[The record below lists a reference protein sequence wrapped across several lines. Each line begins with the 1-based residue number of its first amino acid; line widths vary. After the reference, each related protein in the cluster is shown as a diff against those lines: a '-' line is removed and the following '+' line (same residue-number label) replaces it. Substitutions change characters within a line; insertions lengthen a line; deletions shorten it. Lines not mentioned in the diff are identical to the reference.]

1 MNTNTNLTKQKFT
14 LQPTTI
20 LLIFSQIADG
30 ITTIIF
36 LNNGIAEANPLPH
49 IWGWNNFILYKIGAT
64 LLLAFFMEYLLP
76 TNIKFFTIIKWILA
90 IGFFYPALY
99 NIFG

>member
-1 MNTNTNLTKQKFT
+1 MTTNTITKPKFT
-14 LQPTTI
+14 LQITTI
-20 LLIFSQIADG
+20 LLIVSQIADG

-36 LNNGIAEANPLPH
+36 LRAGILEANPLPYL
-49 IWGWNNFILYKIGAT
+49 WGWNKFILFKTGAT
-64 LLLAFFMEYLLP
+64 LSLAFLMESLP